1 VAGIDLPALNAT
13 IALLEAHVKP
23 RLTQAVIGG
32 LAGTI
37 LMTLMMYYVA
47 PLMMSGPMDIASMLG
62 DMMGM
67 GSRMGM
73 LVHFLLGAVAFPA
86 LFAMVLWAKL
96 PGGSGEMKGL
106 VFGLLLWVIAQAVVM
121 PMAGAGMF
129 SANHPEPMMAI
140 LGSLIGHAVYG
151 AVLGWWLDKSMGGE
165 AA

>member
-1 VAGIDLPALNAT
+1 MEV
-13 IALLEAHVKP
+13 HVKP

-47 PLMMSGPMDIASMLG
+47 PMMMGGPMDIASMLG

-67 GSRMGM
+67 GSRAGM
-73 LVHFLLGAVAFPA
+73 LVHFMIGAVVLPA
-86 LFAMVLWAKL
+86 VFVMVLWDKI
-96 PGGSGEMKGL
+96 PGGSGWMKGL
-106 VFGLLLWVIAQAVVM
+106 IFGMVLWVVSQAIVM

-129 SANHPEPMMAI
+129 SANHPEQMMAL
-140 LGSLIGHAVYG
+140 LGSAMGHAVYG
-151 AVLGWWLDKSMGGE
+151 MVLGWWVGKSIGGE

>member
-1 VAGIDLPALNAT
+1 M
-13 IALLEAHVKP
+13 KP

-47 PLMMSGPMDIASMLG
+47 PMMMGGPMDIAGMLG

-67 GSRMGM
+67 DSRMGM
-73 LVHFLLGAVAFPA
+73 LAHFLIGAVMLPA
-86 LFAMVLWAKL
+86 VFAIVLWGKL
-96 PGGSGEMKGL
+96 PGGTGVMKGL
-106 VFGLLLWVIAQAVVM
+106 VFGMLLWVIAQAVVM

-129 SANHPEPMMAI
+129 SANHPEQMMAL
-140 LGSLIGHAVYG
+140 LGSLMGHAVYG
-151 AVLGWWLDKSMGGE
+151 MVLGWWLSKSMGAE

>member
-1 VAGIDLPALNAT
+1 M
-13 IALLEAHVKP
+13 KP

-47 PLMMSGPMDIASMLG
+47 PLMMSGPMDIATMLG

-86 LFAMVLWAKL
+86 LFSMVLWDKL
-96 PGGSGEMKGL
+96 PGGTGFMKGL
-106 VFGLLLWVIAQAVVM
+106 VFGMALWLIAQAVVM

-129 SANHPEPMMAI
+129 SANHPEQMMAI

-151 AVLGWWLDKSMGGE
+151 AVLGWWLSKSMGAE

>member
-1 VAGIDLPALNAT
+1 M
-13 IALLEAHVKP
+13 KP

-47 PLMMSGPMDIASMLG
+47 PLMMSGPMDIATMLG

-73 LVHFLLGAVAFPA
+73 LVHFLLGAVALPA
-86 LFAMVLWAKL
+86 LFAMVLWDKL
-96 PGGSGEMKGL
+96 PGGSGMMKGL
-106 VFGLLLWVIAQAVVM
+106 VFGMALWLIAQAVVM

-129 SANHPEPMMAI
+129 SANHPEQMMAI

-151 AVLGWWLDKSMGGE
+151 LVLGWWMSRSMGAEGV
-165 AA
+165 

>member
-1 VAGIDLPALNAT
+1 MEV
-13 IALLEAHVKP
+13 HVKP

-47 PLMMSGPMDIASMLG
+47 PMMMGGPMDIASMLG

-67 GSRMGM
+67 GSRAGM
-73 LVHFLLGAVAFPA
+73 LVHYMIGAVVLPA
-86 LFAMVLWAKL
+86 VFVMVLWDKI
-96 PGGSGEMKGL
+96 PGGSGWMKGL
-106 VFGLLLWVIAQAVVM
+106 IFGMVLWVVSQAIVM

-129 SANHPEPMMAI
+129 SANHPEQMMAL
-140 LGSLIGHAVYG
+140 LGSLMGHAVYG
-151 AVLGWWLDKSMGGE
+151 MVLGWWVNKSMGGE

>member
-1 VAGIDLPALNAT
+1 MPAQNET
-13 IALLEAHVKP
+13 IVLLEAHVKP

-47 PLMMSGPMDIASMLG
+47 PLMMSGPMDIATMLG

-73 LVHFLLGAVAFPA
+73 LVHFLLGAVALPA
-86 LFAMVLWAKL
+86 LFAMVLWDKL
-96 PGGSGEMKGL
+96 PGGSGMMKGF
-106 VFGLLLWVIAQAVVM
+106 VFGMALWLIAQAVVM

-129 SANHPEPMMAI
+129 SANHPEQMMAI
-140 LGSLIGHAVYG
+140 LGSLMGHAVYG
-151 AVLGWWLDKSMGGE
+151 LVLGWWMGRSMGTEGV
-165 AA
+165 

>member
-1 VAGIDLPALNAT
+1 M
-13 IALLEAHVKP
+13 KP

-47 PLMMSGPMDIASMLG
+47 PLMMCCPMDIATTLG
-62 DMMGM
+62 EMMGM

-73 LVHFLLGAVAFPA
+73 LAHFMIGAVVLPA
-86 LFAMVLWAKL
+86 VFAMVLWDKI
-96 PGGSGEMKGL
+96 PGGSGWMKGL
-106 VFGLLLWVIAQAVVM
+106 IFGMVMWVVSQAIVM

-129 SANHPEPMMAI
+129 SANNSEQMMAL
-140 LGSLIGHAVYG
+140 LGSAMGHAVYG
-151 AVLGWWLDKSMGGE
+151 MVLGWWVSKSMGGE

>member
-1 VAGIDLPALNAT
+1 M
-13 IALLEAHVKP
+13 KP

-47 PLMMSGPMDIASMLG
+47 PMMMGGPMDIASMLG

-67 GSRMGM
+67 GSRAGM
-73 LVHFLLGAVAFPA
+73 LVHYMIGAVVLPA
-86 LFAMVLWAKL
+86 VFVMVLWDKI
-96 PGGSGEMKGL
+96 PGGSGWMKGL
-106 VFGLLLWVIAQAVVM
+106 IFGMVLWVVSQAIVM

-129 SANHPEPMMAI
+129 SANHPEQMMAL
-140 LGSLIGHAVYG
+140 LGSLMGHAVYG
-151 AVLGWWLDKSMGGE
+151 MVLGWWVNKSMGGE

>member
-1 VAGIDLPALNAT
+1 MEV
-13 IALLEAHVKP
+13 HVKP

-47 PLMMSGPMDIASMLG
+47 PMMMGGPMDIASMLG

-67 GSRMGM
+67 GSRAGM
-73 LVHFLLGAVAFPA
+73 LVHFMIGAVVLPA
-86 LFAMVLWAKL
+86 VFVMVLWDKI
-96 PGGSGEMKGL
+96 PGGSGWMKGL
-106 VFGLLLWVIAQAVVM
+106 IFGMVLWVVSQAIVM

-129 SANHPEPMMAI
+129 SANHPEQMMAL
-140 LGSLIGHAVYG
+140 LGSAMGHAVYG
-151 AVLGWWLDKSMGGE
+151 MVLGWWVSKSMGGE